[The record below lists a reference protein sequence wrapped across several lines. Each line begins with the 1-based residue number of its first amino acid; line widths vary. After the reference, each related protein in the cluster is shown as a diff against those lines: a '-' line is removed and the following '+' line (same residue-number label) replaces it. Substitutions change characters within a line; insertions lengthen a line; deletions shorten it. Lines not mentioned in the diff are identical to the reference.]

1 MAEMSSMP
9 DTELP
14 ERFSSRGQY
23 VESLSRFD
31 AALCEGCA
39 VSQATSGQFVHPTL
53 GNATHVFA
61 RILAHGRN
69 LIRSLPR
76 SRWCSSEYEDW
87 DFGANAGNF
96 RSIMEAALLFHYLCD
111 ADPDPDNQRAIV
123 QLMHLYDL
131 TKRTTIIYGGEM
143 DGEADRV
150 RAEIVGRL
158 KSTRRFNKLPPE
170 AQKHYL
176 KGRWLMLESREN
188 VMVRLG
194 WDKSRYYLL
203 WNLTS
208 QYTHVYSLAFYRIE
222 PNGRGTGIENDF
234 DRGFLALGLETCA
247 DVLRGITDALCE
259 HFPNARDVR
268 NGSNSKFS
276 PGPARNL
283 PKEMKRARGGKGS
296 PPDVETRKLM
306 KFPSRCPGRIV
317 FFEPMTTVAGLSV
330 NVDRRM
336 DWMPNS
342 MLTIGLYLIQRG
354 QSGAP
359 NNTLGHR
366 RQEARRATQ
375 KSPES
380 LAPHPRPHRTRRSS
394 NS

>member
-1 MAEMSSMP
+1 MAEMSPMP

-283 PKEMKRARGGKGS
+283 PKEMKRA
-296 PPDVETRKLM
+296 
-306 KFPSRCPGRIV
+306 
-317 FFEPMTTVAGLSV
+317 
-330 NVDRRM
+330 
-336 DWMPNS
+336 
-342 MLTIGLYLIQRG
+342 Q
-354 QSGAP
+354 
-359 NNTLGHR
+359 R
-366 RQEARRATQ
+366 RQR
-375 KSPES
+375 KP
-380 LAPHPRPHRTRRSS
+380 TRR
-394 NS
+394 